1 MASRVTFRRICLVT
15 TAPVQGR
22 LRFEVVGTR
31 ISDIRQRWRFPG
43 SAGQL
48 NPMEYASNPGSLS
61 LGGLRAARPADGS
74 WEAPFRFFACIGTM
88 NQAVL
93 VLVLETKRAD
103 RGRERERGGG
113 RRVGSWK
120 VSPTKLYHYYP
131 HLCPACFC
139 PSTRAGIDSVLEKRS
154 KQRPGRQVG

>member
-74 WEAPFRFFACIGTM
+74 WEA
-88 NQAVL
+88 VL

-139 PSTRAGIDSVLEKRS
+139 PSTRAGLDSVLEKRS
-154 KQRPGRQVG
+154 KQRPGRQVGQ